1 VSVYFITCRDAGAV
15 KIGHSVDPHGRLP
28 EVQLGCPLPLKVEA
42 WVLGGR
48 EEEMAMHWRF
58 SEHRIH
64 GEWFHLCDEIELVI
78 TGNPA
83 PAPPQRGPKG
93 GIARRAAVSMT
104 VRILIGDC
112 RERLRELP
120 DASVHCCVTSPPY
133 FGLRDYGCEGQMG
146 LEPTP
151 DEFVAGMVEVFRE
164 VRRVLRDDGTL
175 WLNIGDSY
183 AGSWGARGRA
193 RGRRRSAE
201 ATPKAPARHDA
212 PPRRAARAASRKT

>member
-93 GIARRAAVSMT
+93 GIARRAAVSSEDKNSKKMT
-104 VRILIGDC
+104 LADQ
-112 RERLRELP
+112 L
-120 DASVHCCVTSPPY
+120 
-133 FGLRDYGCEGQMG
+133 
-146 LEPTP
+146 
-151 DEFVAGMVEVFRE
+151 
-164 VRRVLRDDGTL
+164 
-175 WLNIGDSY
+175 
-183 AGSWGARGRA
+183 
-193 RGRRRSAE
+193 
-201 ATPKAPARHDA
+201 
-212 PPRRAARAASRKT
+212 AARDHHKSKRFLQRLETRGDICFPFRAKEPA